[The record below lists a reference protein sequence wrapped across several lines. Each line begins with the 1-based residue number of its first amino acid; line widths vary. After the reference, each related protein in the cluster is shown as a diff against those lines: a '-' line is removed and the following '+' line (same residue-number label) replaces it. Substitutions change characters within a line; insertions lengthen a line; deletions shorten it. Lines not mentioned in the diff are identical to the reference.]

1 VSLLDLGLE
10 VAAGTTNLL
19 LLRCRLLPG
28 EDSLILQNSQL
39 INGVGLAKIRQLLRD
54 GVVLLIM
61 EMLI

>member
-1 VSLLDLGLE
+1 VSLLDLDSE

-54 GVVLLIM
+54 GVVLLIT

>member
-1 VSLLDLGLE
+1 VSLLDLGSE

-54 GVVLLIM
+54 GVVLLIT

>member
-1 VSLLDLGLE
+1 VSLLDLGSE
-10 VAAGTTNLL
+10 VVAGTTNLL

-54 GVVLLIM
+54 GVVLLIT

>member
-1 VSLLDLGLE
+1 MSLLDLGSE

-19 LLRCRLLPG
+19 LQRCRLLPG

>member
-1 VSLLDLGLE
+1 MSLLDLGLE